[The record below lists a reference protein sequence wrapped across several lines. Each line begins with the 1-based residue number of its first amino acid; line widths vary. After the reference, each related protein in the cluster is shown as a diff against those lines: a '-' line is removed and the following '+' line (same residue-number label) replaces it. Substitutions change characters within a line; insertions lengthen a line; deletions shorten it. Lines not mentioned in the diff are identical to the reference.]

1 MYYFPTIGLEIHIEL
16 KTRSKMFCSC
26 LNDPHL
32 KQANVNICP
41 VCMAHPGTLPNANK
55 QAIEFV
61 IMAGLALNCEI
72 AETSKFDRKNYFYPD
87 LPKGYQISQ
96 YDMPFCEHGFLEVKS
111 QEPNFEF
118 KKIRIKRI
126 HMEEDTGK
134 LIHPKGEDYS
144 LVDFNRAGVP
154 LMELV
159 SEADI
164 HSAKD
169 ARKFAEELRL
179 IFRYLNI
186 SDANMEKGQ
195 MRVEVNIS
203 VQKVENGEEPKINL
217 KESELGTKVEIKN
230 LNSFRIVEKSIEHE
244 IKRQS
249 QDLEKGKK
257 IIHET
262 RGWNEDKNETFSQ
275 RKKEKANDYRYFPE
289 PDLPIMKLGEN
300 GFMDIKEI
308 KNKIPELP
316 QEKRSRYKQE
326 YNLSDNEIEIFI
338 QNKNLA
344 MYFEN
349 VMSELRNWV
358 KETQIKTKIH
368 NNDFFKLSKL
378 CCNYIITDLQGLLKN
393 KSVKHK
399 DFLITSEN
407 FAEFIS
413 LIYKKEISSKI
424 AKIVLLEMF
433 DKGADPSHIIE
444 DKGLKQITNEKEIEE
459 IIKQII
465 SENKNIVEGYKKG
478 KQSVLQFLIGQAMAK
493 TKGKANPE
501 LVVKIFKNLLNEK

>member
-1 MYYFPTIGLEIHIEL
+1 MYYFPTIGLEIHVEL

-26 LNDPHL
+26 LNDPDAE
-32 KQANVNICP
+32 QANINICP
-41 VCMAHPGTLPNANK
+41 ICMAHPGTLPNANK

-72 AETSKFDRKNYFYPD
+72 AKISKFDRKNYFYPD

-96 YDMPFCEHGFLEVKS
+96 YDMPFCEHGFLEIKS
-111 QEPNFEF
+111 QISDSEF

-134 LIHPKGEDYS
+134 LIHPKEKDYS

-159 SEADI
+159 TEADI

-179 IFRYLNI
+179 IFRYLGI

-217 KESELGTKVEIKN
+217 EESELGTKVEIKN
-230 LNSFRIVEKSIEHE
+230 LNSFRAVEKSVECE
-244 IKRQS
+244 IKRQG
-249 QDLEKGKK
+249 QNLDKGKE
-257 IIHET
+257 IVHET
-262 RGWNEDKNETFSQ
+262 RGWNDDKEKTVSQ

-289 PDLPIMKLGEN
+289 PDLPVMEIGKN
-300 GFMDIKEI
+300 GFMDLEKI
-308 KNKIPELP
+308 KNKILELP
-316 QEKRSRYKQE
+316 QEKRRRYKQE
-326 YNLSDNEIEIFI
+326 YNLPDKKIEVFV

-344 MYFEN
+344 RYFEN
-349 VMSELRNWV
+349 TMSELRNWL
-358 KETQIKTKIH
+358 KDEIIKTKV
-368 NNDFFKLSKL
+368 NDDEFFELSKL
-378 CCNYIITDLQGLLKN
+378 CCNYVVTDLQGLLKN
-393 KSVKHK
+393 KSVKDK
-399 DFLITSEN
+399 DFLITAEN
-407 FAEFIS
+407 FAEFIL

-444 DKGLKQITNEKEIEE
+444 DKGLKQITNETEIEE
-459 IIKQII
+459 IVRQII
-465 SENKNIVEGYKKG
+465 SENEKLVENYKKG
-478 KQSVLQFLIGQAMAK
+478 KESVLQFLIGQAMAK

-501 LVVKIFKNLLNEK
+501 LVIKIFKNLMK